1 MCYAENIL
9 VINNAKIIAFSI
21 CTGKHYQRCK
31 YQLSLQRFI
40 AEYVLPGYVK
50 NLTKRKYV

>member
-31 YQLSLQRFI
+31 YRPSLQRFI